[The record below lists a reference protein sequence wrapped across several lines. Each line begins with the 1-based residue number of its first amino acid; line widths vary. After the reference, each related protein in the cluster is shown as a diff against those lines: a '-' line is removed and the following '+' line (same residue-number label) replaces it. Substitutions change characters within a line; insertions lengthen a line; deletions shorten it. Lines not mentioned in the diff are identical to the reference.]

1 MQIKDTTLITEN
13 FGNSISGLQY
23 IPSYITES
31 DHDRLIQIIDEQT
44 WLTELKRRVQH
55 YGYKYDYKKRTA
67 DSSMYLGNLPNWILS
82 VAQRLEQDN
91 LLEVFPDQV
100 IINEYQPGQGIAGH
114 IDCIHCFGDPIISL
128 SLGSACVMEFT
139 HIKTLEKIAIRLEPG
154 SLVVLKGEA
163 RYFWQHGIAPR
174 KKDRYKGI
182 EIVRDRRI
190 SMTFRKVI
198 LANQTKNY

>member
-1 MQIKDTTLITEN
+1 MQIQAHTLIREN
-13 FGNSISGLQY
+13 FSNAISGLQY
-23 IPSYITES
+23 IPYYITES
-31 DHDRLIQIIDEQT
+31 DHDRLIKIIDEQT

-67 DSSMYLGNLPNWILS
+67 DSSMYLGKLPNWVLS
-82 VAQRLEQDN
+82 VAQRLERDK

-100 IINEYQPGQGIAGH
+100 IINEYQPGQGIASH
-114 IDCIHCFGDPIISL
+114 IDCMHCFGDTIISL
-128 SLGSACVMEFT
+128 SLGSTCVMEFT
-139 HIKTLEKIAIRLEPG
+139 HIKTLDKIAIRLEPR

-163 RYFWQHGIAPR
+163 RYLWQHRIAAR
-174 KKDRYKGI
+174 KKDRYEGI

-198 LANQTKNY
+198 VTNQTKK